1 VNDWTAQ
8 VAQDFNLQ
16 QKTLTDLF
24 DYSTDKHN
32 SEMRTRYMWKY
43 STFRGTSGTPTA
55 YVNGV
60 LLQIYPGS
68 AKEWL
73 AILNSVVAGQNTAN
87 NFLY

>member
-1 VNDWTAQ
+1 
-8 VAQDFNLQ
+8 
-16 QKTLTDLF
+16 
-24 DYSTDKHN
+24 
-32 SEMRTRYMWKY
+32 MWKY

-73 AILNSVVAGQNTAN
+73 AVLNSVVAGQNTAN